1 MSDFDAPVVKIRDIE
16 PIEGADR
23 IALARVGD
31 YRSVIRKDAFQAGDL
46 AVYIPEA
53 AIVPEWLLRQLGLWD
68 AEKNK
73 GRLAGSQG
81 DRVKATRLRGTL
93 SQGLLYPVLTDRG
106 TPEIATLDR
115 ADKTSRLAA
124 ELTRVPVAEG
134 TDAADLLGLVKW
146 EPEIPAEMLGEV
158 CSIAGKTLRYDIE
171 NLKRY
176 PDVLAAGEPVR
187 ITEKLHGVM
196 IQIGLWPGLNHPDL
210 PDDGELIVASKGLGA
225 KGLVF
230 MDVPENADNVYLS
243 AAKAERDASGR
254 GLAERLRA
262 LAATGAFGLTAD
274 TPVFLVGELYGE
286 GIQDL
291 GYGARTPEIR
301 FFDVFVGTPQQGRY
315 LDAEEKDSFLEAIG
329 AAQVPVLYDGPWDR
343 AEADRLCAGRSTLA
357 AADHIREGVVI
368 TPKHERVDPRAGRV
382 ILKHVSEAYLTRKGG
397 TEYA

>member
-81 DRVKATRLRGTL
+81 DRVKATRLRGAL

-134 TDAADLLGLVKW
+134 TDAANLLGLVKW
-146 EPEIPAEMLGEV
+146 EPEIPAEMLGEA
-158 CSIAGKTLRYDIE
+158 C
-171 NLKRY
+171 
-176 PDVLAAGEPVR
+176 
-187 ITEKLHGVM
+187 
-196 IQIGLWPGLNHPDL
+196 
-210 PDDGELIVASKGLGA
+210 
-225 KGLVF
+225 
-230 MDVPENADNVYLS
+230 
-243 AAKAERDASGR
+243 
-254 GLAERLRA
+254 
-262 LAATGAFGLTAD
+262 
-274 TPVFLVGELYGE
+274 
-286 GIQDL
+286 
-291 GYGARTPEIR
+291 
-301 FFDVFVGTPQQGRY
+301 
-315 LDAEEKDSFLEAIG
+315 
-329 AAQVPVLYDGPWDR
+329 
-343 AEADRLCAGRSTLA
+343 
-357 AADHIREGVVI
+357 
-368 TPKHERVDPRAGRV
+368 
-382 ILKHVSEAYLTRKGG
+382 
-397 TEYA
+397 